1 MLRYQDR
8 ELGLR
13 LSPHRVA
20 VLVAAALIALAALA
34 ASGCGSAQSTGTNGS
49 AIRVVAAENF
59 WGSVVTQLGGSRVSV
74 ISVVSDPNTDPHDY
88 QSSASTARAFAVA
101 QYVVVNGAGY
111 DGWAHSLLDAN
122 PTNGRTVFS
131 VADLLGKRD
140 GDNPHFWYA
149 PGYVTRVADRIARDL
164 SAIDGADAKYFGQQ
178 RAAFATALQPY
189 ENRVTAIKQQFAGRR
204 IASTESIF
212 VYMAD
217 ALGLDLISPPEFM
230 KAVAEGND
238 PPASSVSTFRQQ
250 LQTRAATVL
259 VYNKQTET
267 DLTST
272 MKQLATQQH
281 IPIVGVYETL
291 QPPGVSFQD
300 WMVAELTAL
309 QSALAETP
317 AAP

>member
-1 MLRYQDR
+1 MRSSLRCAAAV
-8 ELGLR
+8 
-13 LSPHRVA
+13 VA
-20 VLVAAALIALAALA
+20 TVLVTGAALA
-34 ASGCGSAQSTGTNGS
+34 ASGCGSAQSGGANGS

-59 WGSVVTQLGGSRVSV
+59 WGSLVTQLGGSRVSV
-74 ISVVSDPNTDPHDY
+74 TSVVTDPNTDPHDY

-101 QYVVVNGAGY
+101 RYVVVNGVGY
-111 DGWAHSLLDAN
+111 DDWAKGLLSAN
-122 PTNGRTVFS
+122 PTNGRTVFT
-131 VADLLGKRD
+131 VADLLGKHD
-140 GDNPHFWYA
+140 GDNPHFWYS
-149 PGYVTRVADRIARDL
+149 PGYVIQVADRITRDL
-164 SAIDGADAKYFGQQ
+164 SAIDGADAAYFGQQ
-178 RAAFATALQPY
+178 HAAFATALQPY
-189 ENRVTAIKQQFAGRR
+189 ANRVAAIKQQFAGRR

-250 LQTRAATVL
+250 LQTREAAVL

-272 MKQLATQQH
+272 MQQLATQQH

-291 QPPGVSFQD
+291 QPPGVSFQK
-300 WMVAELTAL
+300 WMVAELTGL
-309 QSALAETP
+309 ESALAETP
-317 AAP
+317 AAS

>member
-1 MLRYQDR
+1 MLRYAP
-8 ELGLR
+8 L
-13 LSPHRVA
+13 
-20 VLVAAALIALAALA
+20 LVAGAALA
-34 ASGCGSAQSTGTNGS
+34 ASGCGSAQLFGANGS
-49 AIRVVAAENF
+49 AIRVVAAENV
-59 WGSVVTQLGGSRVSV
+59 WGSLVTQLGGSRVSV
-74 ISVVSDPNTDPHDY
+74 TSVVTDPNTDPHDY

-111 DGWAHSLLDAN
+111 DDWATSLLNAN
-122 PTNGRTVFS
+122 PTNGRSVFT
-131 VADLLGKRD
+131 VADLLGKHD
-140 GDNPHFWYA
+140 GDNPHFWYS
-149 PGYVTRVADRIARDL
+149 PGYATQVADRITRDL
-164 SAIDGADAKYFGQQ
+164 RAIDGADAVYFAQQ

-189 ENRVTAIKQQFAGRR
+189 EKRVEAIKQQFAGRR
-204 IASTESIF
+204 IASTENIV

-250 LQTRAATVL
+250 LQNREATVL
-259 VYNKQTET
+259 VYNRQTET

-272 MKQLATQQH
+272 MQQLATRQH

-291 QPPGVSFQD
+291 QPPGVTFQD
-300 WMVAELTAL
+300 WMVAELTRL
-309 QSALAETP
+309 ESALAETR

>member
-1 MLRYQDR
+1 MLRVVKGAAR
-8 ELGLR
+8 GGRRAAVL
-13 LSPHRVA
+13 A
-20 VLVAAALIALAALA
+20 VLVGLVSVLGAA
-34 ASGCGSAQSTGTNGS
+34 CGSATATGGS
-49 AIRVVAAENF
+49 GGQIRVVAAENF
-59 WGSVVTQLGGSRVSV
+59 WGSLVTQLGGSHVSV
-74 ISVVSDPNTDPHDY
+74 TSVVTDPNTDPHDY

-111 DGWAHSLLDAN
+111 DDWAKGLLNAN
-122 PTNGRTVFS
+122 PTNGRTVFT
-131 VADLLGKRD
+131 VADLLGKHD
-140 GDNPHFWYA
+140 GDNPHFWYS
-149 PGYVTRVADRIARDL
+149 PGYVTQVADRITRDL
-164 SAIDGADAKYFGQQ
+164 SAIDGADAAYFGQQ
-178 RAAFATALQPY
+178 HGAFATALQPY
-189 ENRVTAIKQQFAGRR
+189 ENRVAAIKQQFAGQR

-250 LQTRAATVL
+250 LQTREATVL

-272 MKQLATQQH
+272 MQQLATQQH

-300 WMVAELTAL
+300 WMVAELSGL
-309 QSALAETP
+309 ESALAETP
-317 AAP
+317 ATP